1 MTMLGMSLRAH
12 EAAAAWCHEG
22 AAHNTGVSMPGAAA
36 GCSAQLPVVL
46 KQGQF
51 AWGVLRKYL
60 ATHPCL
66 AGAHDRARTAGPLP
80 VATDA
85 SRLPAGGQQLA
96 RGNAQ
101 PFTNPMHPRI
111 WRHGLVACS
120 EGSQVAAAVP
130 GLVARGPL
138 DVGPSALCL
147 DAATDGAAL
156 HHTNACTAG
165 AARSARRRQG
175 QPRHAESQELL
186 TQH

>member
-1 MTMLGMSLRAH
+1 MCIRLQLPGVMKGRPN
-12 EAAAAWCHEG
+12 
-22 AAHNTGVSMPGAAA
+22 NTGVSMPGAAA
-36 GCSAQLPVVL
+36 GCSAQHPVVL
-46 KQGQF
+46 KTRAVRMGSSS
-51 AWGVLRKYL
+51 GVVGNTPFL
-60 ATHPCL
+60 A
-66 AGAHDRARTAGPLP
+66 AAHDRARAAGPLP

-85 SRLPAGGQQLA
+85 SRLPAGGHQQA
-96 RGNAQ
+96 RGHAQ
-101 PFTNPMHPRI
+101 PFTNPMQPRI

-120 EGSQVAAAVP
+120 DCGCARISARTVAAAVP

-175 QPRHAESQELL
+175 QPRHAESQGLL